1 MELNA
6 VHHAVI
12 IVSNHEVS
20 RDFYANKLGFEVYRE
35 S

>member
-1 MELNA
+1 MKLNA
-6 VHHAVI
+6 VHHVAI

-20 RDFYANKLGFEVYRE
+20 RDFYANKLGFEVDRE